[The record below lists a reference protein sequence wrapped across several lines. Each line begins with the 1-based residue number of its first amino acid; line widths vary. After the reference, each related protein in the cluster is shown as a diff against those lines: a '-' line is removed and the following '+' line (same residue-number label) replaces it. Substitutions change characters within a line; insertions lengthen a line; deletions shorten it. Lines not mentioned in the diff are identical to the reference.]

1 MNLSAREVAAFTDG
15 YIITGDPE
23 TNFPG
28 VSTDSRSIREGELF
42 IALRGEHFD
51 GHSFIPEVLARG
63 AAGIVVMEDT
73 PRQPTVIISVEDT
86 LQALGDIALGVRNRF
101 DTAIVGVTGSTGKT
115 TVKEFCAS
123 ILSLQGNC
131 LKTEK
136 NYNNLIG
143 VPLSLLKLGPQYE
156 FAVIEMGTNRFGE
169 IDRLSFITRPQV
181 SIITNINPV
190 HLNGLRSISGIIK
203 EKQAIFK
210 NTAKCGIVAINRSL
224 EHMDQIEIPRHL
236 HVITYSHKDRSDIT
250 LIHIEHQGLDG
261 SDIEIDLAGRLIRTH
276 VPLPGM
282 HNVINALGAA
292 ACAVGLNIDP
302 EIIAEGVRIAKFPGM
317 RSEIIVSDHMTI
329 INDCYNANPAS
340 MKAALSMLTSSPHS
354 IKVAVLGDM
363 LELGKDARFWH
374 EELGRWIAQ
383 SNIDRLIVI
392 GEMARTVCDQ
402 AVSQGMDSSSI
413 HPVENMDDIMALLS
427 DLFDKDAM
435 VLVKAS
441 RALKLDQVVTQLKA
455 VA

>member
-28 VSTDSRSIREGELF
+28 VSTDSRNIREGELF

-51 GHSFIPEVLARG
+51 GHSFIPEVVARG

-210 NTAKCGIVAINRSL
+210 NTAKCGIVAINPSL

-282 HNVINALGAA
+282 HNVINALGAC

-302 EIIAEGVRIAKFPGM
+302 EIIAEGVRNAKFPGM

-363 LELGKDARFWH
+363 LELGKDTRFWH

>member
-28 VSTDSRSIREGELF
+28 VSTDSRNIREGELF

-51 GHSFIPEVLARG
+51 GHSFIPEVVARG

-210 NTAKCGIVAINRSL
+210 NTAKCGIVAINPSL

-282 HNVINALGAA
+282 HNVINALGAC